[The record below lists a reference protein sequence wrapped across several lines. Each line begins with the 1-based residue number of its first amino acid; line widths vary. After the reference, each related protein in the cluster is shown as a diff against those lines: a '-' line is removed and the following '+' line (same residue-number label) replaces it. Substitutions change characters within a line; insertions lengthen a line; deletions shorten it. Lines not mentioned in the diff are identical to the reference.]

1 MTETILKVP
10 SISCMHCV
18 RRISQMLLG
27 LEGVRKVSV
36 DLESKSVTI
45 ESEGADT
52 IERARAAL
60 AELGYPVEA

>member
-1 MTETILKVP
+1 MTEAVLRVP

-45 ESEGADT
+45 ESESVDT
-52 IERARAAL
+52 VERARAAL

>member
-1 MTETILKVP
+1 
-10 SISCMHCV
+10 
-18 RRISQMLLG
+18 MLLG

-60 AELGYPVEA
+60 AELGYAVEA